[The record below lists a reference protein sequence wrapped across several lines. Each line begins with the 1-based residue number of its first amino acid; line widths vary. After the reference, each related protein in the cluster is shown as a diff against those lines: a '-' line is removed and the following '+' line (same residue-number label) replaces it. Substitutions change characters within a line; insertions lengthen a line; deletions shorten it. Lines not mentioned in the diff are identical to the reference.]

1 MVLDLCRVTVRTC
14 GFGTST
20 AVDLTLPTSPE
31 LGEILS
37 AIVDLVGVGH
47 ETADGVPERLR
58 LARVD
63 GSALDESVSL
73 LENGIRD
80 GDVLLLAAE
89 PIPRPEQH
97 SEDPGQHAVEMS
109 ASADRGTAWA
119 HSMGSV
125 ACWWSTG

>member
-1 MVLDLCRVTVRTC
+1 MMVVDLCRVTVRTC

-47 ETADGVPERLR
+47 ETADGGLPERLR

-109 ASADRGTAWA
+109 SLG
-119 HSMGSV
+119 
-125 ACWWSTG
+125 

>member
-1 MVLDLCRVTVRTC
+1 MMVLDLCRVTVRTC

-47 ETADGVPERLR
+47 ETADGGYRSGLR

-89 PIPRPEQH
+89 RHTEARTALRRPG
-97 SEDPGQHAVEMS
+97 P
-109 ASADRGTAWA
+109 
-119 HSMGSV
+119 
-125 ACWWSTG
+125 ACRRNVSLG